1 MFHLREEDQNAGET
15 PFYIET
21 PKIMDGRFNR
31 TGKTANTKSAG
42 AEISSVLSALEFT
55 KLSFQVVWLRQIIR
69 RAELLV
75 P

>member
-1 MFHLREEDQNAGET
+1 MN
-15 PFYIET
+15 
-21 PKIMDGRFNR
+21 GRFNR
-31 TGKTANTKSAG
+31 RGKTANTKSAG

-55 KLSFQVVWLRQIIR
+55 KLSFQVVELRQMFR